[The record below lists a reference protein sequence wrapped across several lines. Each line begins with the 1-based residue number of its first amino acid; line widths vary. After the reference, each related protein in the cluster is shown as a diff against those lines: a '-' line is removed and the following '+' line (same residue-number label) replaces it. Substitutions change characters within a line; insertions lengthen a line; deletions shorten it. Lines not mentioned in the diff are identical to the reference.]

1 MKTTAP
7 ATEVK
12 PVVAEVEEVPE
23 PVVVDNTI
31 TVEEYFAKFQ
41 KEEAPAEKAPERKIN
56 LDELKRDKLVVVASK
71 TEKVLD

>member
-1 MKTTAP
+1 LKNTTP

-12 PVVAEVEEVPE
+12 PVVAVVEEVPE
-23 PVVVDNTI
+23 PVIVDNTI

-41 KEEAPAEKAPERKIN
+41 KEAPAEKAPERKIN
-56 LDELKRDKLVVVASK
+56 LDELKRDKLVVVTSK